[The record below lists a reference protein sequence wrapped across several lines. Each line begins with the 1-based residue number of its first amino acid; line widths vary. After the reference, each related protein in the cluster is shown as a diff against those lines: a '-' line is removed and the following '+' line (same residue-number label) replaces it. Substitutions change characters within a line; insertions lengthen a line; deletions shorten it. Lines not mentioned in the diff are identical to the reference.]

1 MGKENKME
9 DVLKII
15 EKYPKEEASLIQ
27 ILQDINRKYNWLPR
41 EALEVVSKET
51 KVPLARVYGVASFYK
66 ALSLKERGK
75 NIIKVC
81 TGTACHIKGAP
92 QIIDEI
98 KRKKNIEP
106 GQTSEDKKFTLET
119 VNCVGACAMA
129 PVLILNEKY
138 HGFTKPSEVEKILE
152 EGK

>member
-9 DVLKII
+9 EVLKII

-41 EALEVVSKET
+41 EALEVVSREI

-66 ALSLKERGK
+66 AFSLKERGK

-92 QIIDEI
+92 QLIDEI
-98 KRKKNIEP
+98 KRKKNIGP
-106 GQTSEDKKFTLET
+106 GETSEDKKFTLET

-129 PVLILNEKY
+129 PVLILNERY
-138 HGFTKPSEVEKILE
+138 FGFTKPSEIEKILE

>member
-1 MGKENKME
+1 ME
-9 DVLKII
+9 DIKEII
-15 EKYPKEEASLIQ
+15 EKYPKGEASLIQ
-27 ILQDINRKYNWLPR
+27 VLQDINRKYNWLPK
-41 EALEVVSKET
+41 EALEIVSKEL
-51 KVPLARVYGVASFYK
+51 KVPIARIYGVASFYK
-66 ALSLKERGK
+66 AFSLKERGK

-98 KRKKNIEP
+98 KRKKNIGP
-106 GQTSEDKKFTLET
+106 GETSEDKKFTLET

-138 HGFTKPSEVEKILE
+138 HGNTKPSDVEKILE
-152 EGK
+152 EGEK

>member
-1 MGKENKME
+1 ME
-9 DVLKII
+9 EVLKII

-27 ILQDINRKYNWLPR
+27 ILQDINRTFNWLPKESLEIVAR
-41 EALEVVSKET
+41 EI
-51 KVPLARVYGVASFYK
+51 KVPLARIYGVASFYK

-92 QIIDEI
+92 QLIDEI
-98 KRKKNIEP
+98 KRKKNIGP
-106 GQTSEDKKFTLET
+106 GETSEDRKFTLET

-129 PVLILNEKY
+129 PVLILNERY
-138 HGFTKPSEVEKILE
+138 YGFIKPSDIEKILE
-152 EGK
+152 EGKWKG

>member
-1 MGKENKME
+1 ME
-9 DVLKII
+9 EVLKII

-27 ILQDINRKYNWLPR
+27 ILQDINRTFNWLPKESLEIVAR
-41 EALEVVSKET
+41 EI
-51 KVPLARVYGVASFYK
+51 KVPLARIYGVASFYK

-92 QIIDEI
+92 QLIDEI
-98 KRKKNIEP
+98 KRKKNIGP
-106 GQTSEDKKFTLET
+106 GETSEDRKFTLET

-129 PVLILNEKY
+129 PVLILNERY
-138 HGFTKPSEVEKILE
+138 YGFIKPSDIEKILE

>member
-1 MGKENKME
+1 ME
-9 DVLKII
+9 DILKIV
-15 EKYPKEEASLIQ
+15 KNYPKEEASLIQ
-27 ILQDINRKYNWLPR
+27 ILQDINRKYNWLPE
-41 EALEVVSKET
+41 EALKVVSKEIN
-51 KVPLARVYGVASFYK
+51 VPIARIYGVASFYK

-98 KRKKNIEP
+98 KRKKEIEP
-106 GQTSEDKKFTLET
+106 GETSEDKKFTLET

-138 HGFTKPSEVEKILE
+138 YGFAKASDVEKILE

>member
-1 MGKENKME
+1 ME
-9 DVLKII
+9 LVYKII

-27 ILQDINRKYNWLPR
+27 ILQDINRTYNWLPK
-41 EALEVVSKET
+41 ESLEIVSKEI
-51 KVPLARVYGVASFYK
+51 KVPLARIYGVASFYK
-66 ALSLKERGK
+66 AFSLKERGK

-92 QIIDEI
+92 QLIDEI
-98 KRKKNIEP
+98 KRKKNIKP
-106 GQTSEDKKFTLET
+106 GETSKDKKFTLET

-138 HGFTKPSEVEKILE
+138 HGFTKPSNIEKILE

>member
-1 MGKENKME
+1 ME
-9 DVLKII
+9 EVLKII

-27 ILQDINRKYNWLPR
+27 ILQDINRKYNWLP
-41 EALEVVSKET
+41 KET
-51 KVPLARVYGVASFYK
+51 LEIVSREIRVPLARVYGVASFYK

-92 QIIDEI
+92 QLIDEI
-98 KRKKNIEP
+98 KRKKNIGP
-106 GQTSEDKKFTLET
+106 GETSEDKRFTLET

-129 PVLILNEKY
+129 PVLILNERY
-138 HGFTKPSEVEKILE
+138 FGFAKPSEIEKILE

>member
-1 MGKENKME
+1 ME
-9 DVLKII
+9 DILKIV

-41 EALEVVSKET
+41 EALEVVSREI
-51 KVPLARVYGVASFYK
+51 KVPIARIYGVASFYK

-92 QIIDEI
+92 QLLDEI
-98 KRKKNIEP
+98 KRKKEIEP

-129 PVLILNEKY
+129 PVLILNERY
-138 HGFTKPSEVEKILE
+138 HGFTKPSNVEKILE

>member
-1 MGKENKME
+1 ME

-27 ILQDINRKYNWLPR
+27 ILQDINRKYNWLPKD
-41 EALEVVSKET
+41 ALELVSKEI

-66 ALSLKERGK
+66 ALSLKERGR

-92 QIIDEI
+92 QLVDEI

-106 GQTSEDKKFTLET
+106 GETSEDKKFTLET

-129 PVLILNEKY
+129 PVLILNERY
-138 HGFTKPSEVEKILE
+138 YGFAKPSEIEKILE

>member
-1 MGKENKME
+1 MEGLKE
-9 DVLKII
+9 LI

-27 ILQDINRKYNWLPR
+27 ILQDINRKYNWLPK
-41 EALEVVSKET
+41 EALELVSREIN
-51 KVPLARVYGVASFYK
+51 VPLAKVYGVASFYK

-98 KRKKNIEP
+98 KRKKNINP
-106 GQTSEDKKFTLET
+106 GETSGDKKFTLET

-129 PVLILNEKY
+129 PVLILNERY
-138 HGFTKPSEVEKILE
+138 FGFAKPSEVEKILE